1 MSTNKLIISQKIFY
15 KIQLAIEYRYN
26 IPTDSNSVIIV
37 TTMPGFKNSIKLI
50 LTPDFAADSNTIR
63 FAIAPIIVALPANV
77 DDEAN
82 TNHNNLLLP
91 CFNVGPKRITKGTL
105 LTICENTRLTTCK
118 MVIL

>member
-15 KIQLAIEYRYN
+15 KIQLVIEYRYN
-26 IPTDSNSVIIV
+26 IPIDSNSVIIV

-50 LTPDFAADSNTIR
+50 LTPDFAADSSTIK

-82 TNHNNLLLP
+82 ANHNNLLLP

-105 LTICENTRLTTCK
+105 LTICENIRLTTCK
-118 MVIL
+118 MVIP